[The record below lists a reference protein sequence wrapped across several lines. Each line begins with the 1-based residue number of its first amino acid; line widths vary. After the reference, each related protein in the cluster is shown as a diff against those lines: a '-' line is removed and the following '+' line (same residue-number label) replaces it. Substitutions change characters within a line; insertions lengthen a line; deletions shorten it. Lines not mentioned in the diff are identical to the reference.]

1 METMSQDYAERMN
14 EKDEEIDFVRDQAKK
29 QITFIMKQ

>member
-1 METMSQDYAERMN
+1 MKRRKSNEEMN